1 MSKSREELLHDAST
15 IISTL
20 NTADSRLSE
29 HDVNYLTNCYKEKA
43 CSAEIM
49 NVLKK
54 YDVNQDSHLD
64 ITELA
69 PILEGVNVVA
79 DVQRVMAA
87 YDTNQDGKLSPEE
100 MKVLIKDYE
109 EKKGSREVLD
119 SLSRW
124 DLNQDG
130 KLDEREL
137 QVLVNDI
144 KSTDSNLR
152 YTGYTFIVPTIFR
165 HAIRYSAYVSD
176 FGESFRPIIALRL
189 VRFTYMISWS
199 YVIGDVLWEGFKAH
213 HYRKESPKEVAEV
226 VVERAIFQS
235 VASML
240 LPMFLIHNQVKVASM
255 VVDRIPNVTPK
266 VRKWGPTVAG
276 LALIPFLPFFLDKPV
291 EYCLEEGKAMGKS
304 LLLKRSEKAL
314 E

>member
-20 NTADSRLSE
+20 NTTDSKLSD

-43 CSAEIM
+43 CSAEVM
-49 NVLKK
+49 NVLRK
-54 YDVNQDSHLD
+54 YDLNNDSHLD

-87 YDTNQDGKLSPEE
+87 YDTNQDGKLSNEE
-100 MKVLIKDYE
+100 MKILIKDYE
-109 EKKGSREVLD
+109 EKKGNADVLD
-119 SLSRW
+119 SLRRW
-124 DLNQDG
+124 DLNKDG

-137 QVLVNDI
+137 QVLINDI

-152 YTGYTFIVPTIFR
+152 YTGYTFMVPTILR

-240 LPMFLIHNQVKVASM
+240 LPMFLIHRQVKLAS
-255 VVDRIPNVTPK
+255 VIVDKIPNVRPK

-276 LALIPFLPFFLDKPV
+276 LALIPFLPFMLDRPV
-291 EYCLEEGKAMGKS
+291 EFCLEEGKSMGKEFLRRREEKS
-304 LLLKRSEKAL
+304 LE
-314 E
+314 